1 MRVLAS
7 VILLL
12 LLEAPASALPP
23 KVATGADRL
32 VASFLHLLSG
42 KHVGIVTNHTGR
54 LSGGTFLVDTLLAR
68 GITIVALFGPEHG
81 IRGEAGAGD
90 QVGDSRDPKT
100 GIEVYS
106 LFGER
111 TKPTR
116 EMLGGVDILVYD
128 IQDVGARFYTYIST
142 MKLSMEAAAE
152 ARIPFLV
159 LDRPNPLGGIRVDG
173 PIIDD
178 SLRSF
183 VGIVPVPVVYGLT
196 CGELAQMINGEG
208 WLANGIRADLR
219 VIQMEGWRRD
229 MLWEDTQLPWI
240 PPSPNITTPGAALL
254 YPATCF
260 LEGTNISEGRG
271 TTTPFQMIG
280 APFVHSGKLWASM
293 AGLNLPGVRFSPC
306 TFMPGWS
313 KHAGKECHGITI
325 EVTDGRSLDPL
336 LVGLNLVGSLVR
348 LEPDSLTFRDRWFN
362 RLMGQV
368 RVLQLLKQ
376 GGEPERIRQEWGTG
390 LKHFRQISSKYYL
403 YPTG

>member
-1 MRVLAS
+1 MRVLATA
-7 VILLL
+7 VLLL
-12 LLEAPASALPP
+12 LLEAPANALPP
-23 KVATGADRL
+23 KVTTGADRL
-32 VASFLHLLSG
+32 VTTFLHLLSG
-42 KHVGIVTNHTGR
+42 KHVGIVTNQTGR

-81 IRGEAGAGD
+81 IRGEAGAGE
-90 QVGDSRDPKT
+90 QVGDSRDRRT
-100 GIEVYS
+100 GIRVYS

-116 EMLGGVDILVYD
+116 TMLQGVDILVYD

-152 ARIPFLV
+152 AHIPFLV

-183 VGIVPVPVVYGLT
+183 VGIVPLPVVYGLT

-208 WLANGIRADLR
+208 WLANGIHADLR

-240 PPSPNITTPGAALL
+240 PPSPNITTPGAAFV
-254 YPATCF
+254 YPASCF

-271 TTTPFQMIG
+271 TATPFQMIG
-280 APFVHSGKLWASM
+280 APFVDSGRLWASM

-306 TFMPGWS
+306 TFMPASS

-325 EVTDGRSLDPL
+325 EVTDGRLIDPL

-348 LEPDSLTFRDRWFN
+348 LEPDSLTFRDQWFN

-376 GGEPERIRQEWGTG
+376 GGEPERIRQEWGSG
-390 LKHFRQISSKYYL
+390 LKHFHQISSKYHL
-403 YPTG
+403 YPAG